1 MKLRMKL
8 TGEEH
13 RTLREMG
20 VHHPNARVRMRAQ
33 GVLLLVQGCTLQQVA
48 DEFGVHINSAEHW
61 RQRWDNSGLVGLFEG
76 HRSGRPSKLPDDER
90 RQLRELAK
98 KIGGTA
104 GTIRRH
110 WEQLGHPHVSIDTIK
125 RHLKKSRLRYKRCR
139 LSLKGKRNEA
149 AFERAT
155 GAIASLRAMAEA
167 GQCKLLYFD
176 ESGFSPNPPVQYSW
190 TPIGQTR
197 SAEAGT
203 HKERVNVLGALDV
216 SASLYWRIQE
226 KRTVRDDVISF
237 LDEIA
242 SERHPVPCIVV
253 LDNANI
259 HRGAPMQKKRLEWQ
273 QQGLYLY
280 YLPPYC
286 PELNVIEILWKQA
299 KYFWREFKRL
309 TSEALVDEVSSLMK
323 SYGKEFTINFA

>member
-1 MKLRMKL
+1 MKLQMKL
-8 TGEEH
+8 TVEEH

-20 VHHPNARVRMRAQ
+20 IHHPNARARMRAQ
-33 GVLLLVQGCTLQQVA
+33 GVLLLVQRCTLQQVA
-48 DEFGVHINSAEHW
+48 DEFGVHINSVEHW
-61 RQRWDNSGLVGLFEG
+61 RQRWDDLGLVGLFEG
-76 HRSGRPSKLPDDER
+76 HRSGRAPKLPEHEQ

-98 KIGGTA
+98 ATGGTA
-104 GTIRRH
+104 GTIRRR

-125 RHLKKSRLRYKRCR
+125 RYLKKSRLRYKRCR
-139 LSLKGKRNEA
+139 LGLKGKRDEA

-155 GAIASLRAMAEA
+155 GVIASLRAMAKT
-167 GQCKLLYFD
+167 GQCQVLYFD

-197 SAEAGT
+197 CAEAGV

-216 SASLYWRIQE
+216 NASLYWRIVE
-226 KRTVRDDVISF
+226 KRTVRDDVIAF
-237 LDEIA
+237 LDDIA
-242 SERHPVPCIVV
+242 SKRHPAPCIVV

-259 HRGAPMQKKRLEWQ
+259 HRGAPMEQKRLEWQ

-286 PELNVIEILWKQA
+286 PELNAIEILWKQA

-309 TSEALVDEVSSLMK
+309 TAEALVDEVSSIMK
-323 SYGKEFTINFA
+323 NYGKEFTIKFA